1 VIWGKT
7 PPEHYNGFLTEN
19 EFTILFST
27 PSPVSGMQLAEGGV
41 LPYGQMTPS
50 TEKYFQYSPPDI
62 MARFLLQLRPTLTK
76 AKIDFDSLNETATRR
91 TLELSAANRRLKRS
105 IARHKIAETTLK
117 KKNEHYSKLLKDSLQ
132 LQDGLRQLTRNLLTA
147 QEAERHKISHDLQDE
162 IAQTLLGINVRLLSL
177 RHVTQG
183 STKALRRK
191 SRARSGS

>member
-1 VIWGKT
+1 
-7 PPEHYNGFLTEN
+7 
-19 EFTILFST
+19 
-27 PSPVSGMQLAEGGV
+27 
-41 LPYGQMTPS
+41 
-50 TEKYFQYSPPDI
+50 
-62 MARFLLQLRPTLTK
+62 LTK

-183 STKALRRK
+183 STKGLQKEIAGTQRIVRESSKSVRK
-191 SRARSGS
+191 FARDLDIQHQVPLDHSVKRVGTRATQNLSSSGTMPSKS